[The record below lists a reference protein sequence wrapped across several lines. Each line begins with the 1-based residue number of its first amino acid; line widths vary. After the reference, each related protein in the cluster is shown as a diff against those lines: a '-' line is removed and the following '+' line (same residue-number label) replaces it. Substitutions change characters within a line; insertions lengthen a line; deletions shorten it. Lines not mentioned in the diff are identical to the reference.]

1 MDELKQSIKALKAQ
15 AFALEDEGRTELAA
29 RARRWARQLEKQLKA
44 AQVEAGKEQT
54 SNEN

>member
-44 AQVEAGKEQT
+44 LEQAGKE
-54 SNEN
+54 